1 MRRHEIKDMEDALAY
16 YREQQAK
23 AMERYEETGM
33 RKYADDECLN
43 GLLVNALE
51 KALDKKDAVDRARE
65 KRSKEMHE
73 YIDTK
78 LDKSMYT
85 RDEVARMLK
94 QMTWW

>member
-1 MRRHEIKDMEDALAY
+1 MRRYEIRNMEDALGY

-33 RKYADDECLN
+33 RKYANDEYLN
-43 GLLVNALE
+43 GLLVDALE

-65 KRSKEMHE
+65 KRSQDIHE
-73 YIDTK
+73 YIKTK
-78 LDKSMYT
+78 LDKEMYS
-85 RDEVARMLK
+85 RNEVARMLK